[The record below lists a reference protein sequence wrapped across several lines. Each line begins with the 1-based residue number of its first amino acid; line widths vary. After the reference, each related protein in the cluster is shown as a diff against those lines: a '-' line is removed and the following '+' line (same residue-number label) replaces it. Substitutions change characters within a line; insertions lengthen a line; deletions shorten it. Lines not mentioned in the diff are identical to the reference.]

1 MKKIDTHFHTKLSD
15 WSRTNND
22 VLKESREKWIN
33 FISATEH
40 DIINDELSLLAN
52 MNWLSNSL
60 WVEISAVDNEVTW
73 KSLHLTCYSD
83 HFCDEIRS
91 ILENT
96 REKRKIKIM
105 KQVEKL
111 ESLWFNINYEKFI
124 RFYKNLDVNID
135 NINNFHIEDYIF
147 QNEDNIDRFLLN
159 LVGFK
164 INRWDFISRCLKKWW
179 DLNYIWWEQ
188 IEPYEPSVSKI
199 WELVNDKKYFLSL
212 RYSSINSY
220 RHNMTIQTYI
230 LTVCKQ

>member
-96 REKRKIKIM
+96 REKRKLKIM

-147 QNEDNIDRFLLN
+147 QNEDNIDRFLPWVIEALYWFYDEN
-159 LVGFK
+159 LFEIIFK
-164 INRWDFISRCLKKWW
+164 LD
-179 DLNYIWWEQ
+179 EQ
-188 IEPYEPSVSKI
+188 AKEYLQRKEIKERIEKI
-199 WELVNDKKYFLSL
+199 LL
-212 RYSSINSY
+212 
-220 RHNMTIQTYI
+220 
-230 LTVCKQ
+230 